1 MIITRRIKLNTRGHT
16 DIIDI
21 TEQVAQVVGDSEL
34 KDGIVTI
41 FVPGATG
48 GVTTIEYEP
57 GLVHDLQQALE
68 RIAPYDMEYK
78 HHERWGDDNGSSH
91 IRASLLG
98 PSLTVPFTSQDLLLG
113 TWQNLIFIDF
123 DTRSRAREIILQLI
137 GE

>member
-1 MIITRRIKLNTRGHT
+1 MIVTRRLKLNTRGHT
-16 DIIDI
+16 DIINI
-21 TEQVAQVVGDSEL
+21 TEQVAQVVSDSKL

-57 GLVHDLQQALE
+57 GLVHDFQQAFE
-68 RIAPYDMEYK
+68 RLAPYDMEYR
-78 HHERWGDDNGSSH
+78 HHQRWGDDNGSSH
-91 IRASLLG
+91 VRASLLG
-98 PSLTVPFTSQDLLLG
+98 PSLTVPFADKDLLLG

-123 DTRSRAREIILQLI
+123 DTRSRSRELILQLI

>member
-98 PSLTVPFTSQDLLLG
+98 PSLTVPFTGQDLLLV

-123 DTRSRAREIILQLI
+123 DTRSRARELILQLI